1 MAGRPFS
8 DRLARSEALQTPH
21 CRAKGSFRMADNE
34 LVYLHCEKAT
44 DGENEPAEPEFINES
59 QRELRMP
66 RAAAKK
72 EVVKKPTKED
82 RAVSGLLALA
92 ATGDIIKTVERESAK
107 LKVTYR
113 NGLVETFFF
122 KHPQH
127 AVLVV
132 MTLMDLNTCI
142 DQAKV
147 IRVEKERQAPRPE

>member
-1 MAGRPFS
+1 MAS
-8 DRLARSEALQTPH
+8 S
-21 CRAKGSFRMADNE
+21 K

-66 RAAAKK
+66 RTKRTDVAAPKK
-72 EVVKKPTKED
+72 DENRPLM
-82 RAVSGLLALA
+82 GLLALA
-92 ATGDIIKTVERESAK
+92 AQGDIIKTVERESAR

-113 NGLVETFFF
+113 NGIIEIFHF
-122 KHPQH
+122 KTPAL

-142 DQAKV
+142 AQARV
-147 IRVEKERQAPRPE
+147 IRVEKEQPARRPE